1 MAGGEQ
7 MGVWQIER
15 IPTGVPNLDR
25 VIDGGLTRGG
35 LCLIVGGPGT
45 GKTVL
50 AEQMAFHWASQG
62 KNTLWLVTLGEPNEK
77 FLINLSEMQFFDRG
91 QIGAT
96 IQLVNLARYLRQGI
110 EEQLDVIR
118 ETIQSGTYSF
128 VVIDGF
134 QSFRCFLRHEREV
147 RLFLSELSSELALAG
162 ITLIVTVDADLRR
175 YWAATEFAMA
185 DGIIAL
191 DRATVQGHE
200 RRLLRVPKLRGR
212 PHLSEAQTFTIDN
225 AGLRVHPR
233 IEAVLSRDKAPISQR
248 RENFGVA
255 GLDRLLAGGLLEGSS
270 TLVAGSPGTG
280 KSVLATHF
288 LAEGVRQGAPSLH
301 LCLFDGLEC
310 FLQRAESFGLPLRE
324 ASRAGLLE
332 VDACNPG
339 RWDPDSCAERILR
352 AVEERG
358 IRRLVID
365 SLDPLER
372 DLAAAGR
379 ALDFLAA
386 LVEHLQR
393 HTVTSLFTYE
403 LPELITEVVSFPAP
417 VVGQVAT
424 NLILLRFGEMEG
436 RVRRLLTVTKTRY
449 MQHSTRIAELLL
461 EEGAL
466 EVVPHPSERE
476 GELPTAV
483 YYGERRGQHEGE
495 RLRP

>member
-1 MAGGEQ
+1 MADRQQ
-7 MGVWQIER
+7 MAVWQIER
-15 IPTGVPNLDR
+15 IPTGVPKLDW

-96 IQLVNLARYLRQGI
+96 IQLINLARYLRQGI

-118 ETIQSGTYSF
+118 ETIRSGTYSF
-128 VVIDGF
+128 VVLDGF
-134 QSFRCFLRHEREV
+134 QSFRCFLRDEREV

-162 ITLIVTVDADLRR
+162 VTLIVTIDADPRR
-175 YWAATEFAMA
+175 YWAATEFAIA
-185 DGIIAL
+185 DSIIIL
-191 DRATVQGHE
+191 ERATVQGQE
-200 RRLLRVPKLRGR
+200 RRRLWVPKLRGR
-212 PHLSEAQTFTIDN
+212 PHLSGAQTFTIDN
-225 AGLRVHPR
+225 AGLHVHPR
-233 IEAVLSRDKAPISQR
+233 LEAIVPQGRAPISQR
-248 RENFGVA
+248 REPFGVP
-255 GLDRLLAGGLLEGSS
+255 GLDHLLGGGLLEGSN
-270 TLVAGSPGTG
+270 TLVAGSLGTG

-288 LAEGVRQGAPSLH
+288 LAEGARQGAPSLH
-301 LCLFDGLEC
+301 LCLFDGQER
-310 FLQRAESFGLPLRE
+310 FLQHAEGFGLPLQE

-332 VDACNPG
+332 VEVYEPG

-372 DLAAAGR
+372 ELEASGR
-379 ALDFLAA
+379 TLDFMTT

-393 HTVTSLFTYE
+393 QGVTSLFTYE
-403 LPELITEVVSFPAP
+403 LPGLITEAVRFQPL

-424 NLILLRFGEMEG
+424 NLILLRFGETEG
-436 RVRRLLTVTKTRY
+436 RLRRLLTVIKTRY
-449 MQHSTRIAELLL
+449 AQHSTRIAELLL

-466 EVVPHPSERE
+466 EVVPHPSEKE
-476 GELPTAV
+476 GEIPTAV

-495 RLRP
+495 RLQP